1 MLEPGAFAVFKKS
14 RAYAAGDVLL
24 VDHPRFGTIVKR
36 VADVG
41 EKTLWLEGANA
52 TSLSRESMG
61 PIESKSVRGKLV
73 YQIQRGA

>member
-1 MLEPGAFAVFKKS
+1 MLGWSLIRVTGSSMRPMLEPGAFAVFKKS

-36 VADVG
+36 AADVG

-52 TSLSRESMG
+52 TSLSR
-61 PIESKSVRGKLV
+61 
-73 YQIQRGA
+73 